1 MERVKV
7 FTAAVFSAA
16 IGAMI
21 LVGTV
26 GAKGASSRDFVAG
39 TASVPL
45 PDFPAPGDTTVET
58 ITVSAQVGK
67 KGPKGVIL
75 FESPI
80 SSIPVAKATVTCV
93 SVVGDLAIVGGTFKT
108 PFTYLGATVNQFA
121 VVIQDGSPDAI
132 HPLPFRDV
140 TRPPGFQPCNTEVRS
155 VFPVSSGNY
164 VVHDGDGT

>member
-1 MERVKV
+1 MKV

-80 SSIPVAKATVTCV
+80 SSIPVAKATV
-93 SVVGDLAIVGGTFKT
+93 IVGGTFKT